1 LYEELKLSLEY
12 SKQENEKQEKIIC
25 DLKTEKLE
33 LEKGLERM
41 KNVAGENR
49 KLLKEKAEG
58 FNHNNE
64 ELMKLRLEI

>member
-1 LYEELKLSLEY
+1 
-12 SKQENEKQEKIIC
+12 
-25 DLKTEKLE
+25 
-33 LEKGLERM
+33 M

-64 ELMKLRLEI
+64 ELIKLRLEIERIRDIQKKGESQDFGMNTEELSYTINFSNQ